1 MFSFLMFVL
10 FASCHKFI
18 LINKYIYVYNM
29 CVCIYMYVC
38 MYVCIRPNYRI
49 SEAGLEPLGVC
60 HFWHVQGSTAF
71 GMVSSADQGGFKL
84 PQARRPLESQ

>member
-29 CVCIYMYVC
+29 CVCVYIYIYIYMYVC
-38 MYVCIRPNYRI
+38 MYTPQLQDFRGWVRAPGCVSLLACTGLYSIWHGVI
-49 SEAGLEPLGVC
+49 S
-60 HFWHVQGSTAF
+60 
-71 GMVSSADQGGFKL
+71 
-84 PQARRPLESQ
+84 